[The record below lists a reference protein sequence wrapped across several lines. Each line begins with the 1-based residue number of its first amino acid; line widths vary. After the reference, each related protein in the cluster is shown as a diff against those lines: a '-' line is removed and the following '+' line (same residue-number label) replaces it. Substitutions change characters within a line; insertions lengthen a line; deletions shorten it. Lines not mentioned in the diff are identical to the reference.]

1 MIGTINGLVWVLA
14 GYLIGATPWGLLLAK
29 LNGVDI
35 RQHGS
40 GNIGATNVTRVLGR
54 DWGMAC
60 FVLDFLKGLGP
71 VLLAR
76 WVWPS
81 GSAVPVV
88 VALAAVVG
96 HIWPVYLRFKGGKG
110 VATSLGAL
118 AALAILNVV
127 VAAVVW
133 CVVFKATRYVSV
145 ASLAAAFMLPVSTL
159 VTRVIVAP
167 VTRPTA
173 VLLAVIAILVI
184 VRHRTNIARL
194 VAGQENRFP
203 KRPTGRILQR

>member
-1 MIGTINGLVWVLA
+1 MEDLSLVVEQDQEILE
-14 GYLIGATPWGLLLAK
+14 
-29 LNGVDI
+29 D
-35 RQHGS
+35 Q
-40 GNIGATNVTRVLGR
+40 
-54 DWGMAC
+54 
-60 FVLDFLKGLGP
+60 
-71 VLLAR
+71 
-76 WVWPS
+76 
-81 GSAVPVV
+81 VV
-88 VALAAVVG
+88 VE
-96 HIWPVYLRFKGGKG
+96 H
-110 VATSLGAL
+110 T
-118 AALAILNVV
+118 ILNPEEQETLHQHHLHKEIMVEMEMLQVTQAVV

-203 KRPTGRILQR
+203 NRPTGRILQR